1 MEQKQNEIYQEI
13 KPKERISI
21 NTYKSLYL
29 ILLTLLICIAPV
41 VLALI
46 GFFSLKIHNLSL
58 IISTFMFVF
67 SLKLS
72 TKEYY
77 EIDNYEMKDL
87 MNNNSI
93 PLSEINKIEE
103 WEDTLIL
110 KKNNGEKITLNPM
123 EKEEMKKIL
132 EYKMKIC
139 RTKKNS
145 LVEDN

>member
-13 KPKERISI
+13 KPKEQISI

-41 VLALI
+41 ILALT

-77 EIDNYEMKDL
+77 EIDNYEMRDL
-87 MNNNSI
+87 MTNNSI

-132 EYKMKIC
+132 EYKMKTC
-139 RTKKNS
+139 KKKELIS
-145 LVEDN
+145 

>member
-13 KPKERISI
+13 KSKEQVSI

-46 GFFSLKIHNLSL
+46 GFFSLKIHMLSL
-58 IISTFMFVF
+58 IVSTFMFIF

-77 EIDNYEMKDL
+77 EIDNYEMRDL
-87 MNNNSI
+87 MTNDSI
-93 PLSEINKIEE
+93 ALSEINKIEE
-103 WEDTLIL
+103 GEDTLIL
-110 KKNNGEKITLNPM
+110 KKNNGDKITLNPM
-123 EKEEMKKIL
+123 EKEKMKKIL
-132 EYKMKIC
+132 EYKMKVC
-139 RTKKNS
+139 KTKKNS
-145 LVEDN
+145 LVETN